1 MKASD
6 SRLLSCLLFGVFA
19 CYETRRNS
27 RLTVGVIQKFKI
39 NTTDALHSPYKSPL
53 TSTYSVCHC
62 KQISTQNSEL
72 FSARI
77 GIYNIPGFKRII
89 QNTQYSY
96 NQFHIWGSAFASDLP
111 KMKES
116 VKGENNTSV

>member
-1 MKASD
+1 MQASD

-19 CYETRRNS
+19 CYETWRNS

-39 NTTDALHSPYKSPL
+39 NTTDALHSPDKSPL

-89 QNTQYSY
+89 QNTQY
-96 NQFHIWGSAFASDLP
+96 NQFHIWGSAFASDLH
-111 KMKES
+111 KRKES
-116 VKGENNTSV
+116 EKGENT